1 MKNNDAF
8 DINKQPLR
16 VGMMNQ
22 HFSHYYIASSH
33 NTYLEGDQLA
43 SNSSVNRYINDLT
56 KGCRCVE
63 LDCWD
68 GDNINGPI
76 IYHGHTLTSKILF
89 KDVIAAIKQFGFV
102 NSKYP
107 IILSIEN
114 HCNLSQQVM
123 LANYMKDILGDHLLL
138 PGTGIE
144 NGKLPS
150 PEYLKEKVIVKGK
163 RLKVAS
169 TTSTEEAENEHD
181 DDHDEE
187 DDEEDDE
194 AKEHE
199 DENEKASHR
208 LSKSAA
214 TLQKSNSADKTKH
227 KEKAP
232 KIAQELS
239 DITYLGTGHVKEF
252 GKDKSNAVPC
262 DMMCSYSEGTT
273 IKHCKSPEVVKNW
286 IYHNRDHLR

>member
-114 HCNLSQQVM
+114 HCSIRQQQR
-123 LANYMKDILGDHLLL
+123 LAEVLIKILDTQLLL
-138 PGTGIE
+138 PGTGIL
-144 NGKLPS
+144 NGLLPS
-150 PEYLKEKVIVKGK
+150 PAFLQNKVLVKGK
-163 RLKVAS
+163 RLKANGRPGQH
-169 TTSTEEAENEHD
+169 EPE
-181 DDHDEE
+181 DEGE
-187 DDEEDDE
+187 DDED
-194 AKEHE
+194 E
-199 DENEKASHR
+199 DEVDST
-208 LSKSAA
+208 SKHVNN
-214 TLQKSNSADKTKH
+214 KNKKH

-252 GKDKSNAVPC
+252 GKDKSNEVPC